1 MPSYRASST
10 PKWLLP
16 SNQKRLDKA
25 CDYLSKIKDK
35 GAADWEKVGKI
46 LGLGVAASRQNL
58 KKFRQFEY
66 NEYIESLRY
75 HSRGGLLGSET
86 SKKLSA
92 ERNQRM
98 KDLGFDKKA
107 YFAYLQHTCQ
117 NKATTTV
124 EIRLL
129 NSTIQHAI
137 DENKPESELTVL
149 RAKRGMA
156 KRHFMS
162 LRY

>member
-1 MPSYRASST
+1 MASST

-25 CDYLSKIKDK
+25 WDYLYEIKGK
-35 GAADWEKVGKI
+35 HTADWKKVGKI
-46 LGLGVAASRQNL
+46 LGVGENAARLNL
-58 KKFRQFEY
+58 SKFRQFEY
-66 NEYIESLRY
+66 NEYIESLR
-75 HSRGGLLGSET
+75 HHARGGLRGSET

-92 ERNQRM
+92 ERNQKM
-98 KDLGFDKKA
+98 KDLGLDKKA
-107 YFAYLQHTCQ
+107 YFAYLQYSCQ
-117 NKATTTV
+117 DRATTTT

-156 KRHFMS
+156 KRHFMQ